1 MGRPGMGRPG
11 SVAAVVASLAVL
23 GACSPTSDAAPPSSS
38 GPGAAMATSSAPAT
52 SSTSSNPTDDEQ
64 AVAAAQRY
72 VESTSRAL
80 DSGTTTELRA
90 QFVDGCIVCARD
102 ADHIDSL
109 HAAGRHVQGGHVSL
123 SSIRVESA
131 PDPTHRMLTCVI
143 SAAAAI
149 VVDVNGRQVDSFPA
163 SSSPKRILVAKS
175 GATWLVEGV
184 FT

>member
-1 MGRPGMGRPG
+1 
-11 SVAAVVASLAVL
+11 
-23 GACSPTSDAAPPSSS
+23 
-38 GPGAAMATSSAPAT
+38 MATSSAPAT